1 MITETHELIPGEAAS
16 GLLFVA
22 DHASR
27 DVPEGVDLGICAT
40 VLDRHVAIDIG
51 VDPLTR
57 LLAERFAAPGIVAR
71 ISRLVIDLNREEDAH
86 GLIPHAS
93 DGIDIPGNRALAEHQ
108 REARVAR
115 YHRAYHAAI
124 EALIVANRPR
134 LLVSVH
140 SFTPA
145 LESRPEE
152 ARPWQIGILYN
163 GDDRAARIAIPLLR
177 DAGWAVG
184 DNQPYSGKVLN
195 YTMNRHA
202 EANGIPYLGLE
213 IRQDQ
218 LATHGGVAD
227 WANRLAPVIGKAR
240 DAFS

>member
-1 MITETHELIPGEAAS
+1 MTSEAYEIIPGDAAS

-27 DVPEGVDLGICAT
+27 AIPADIDLGICET

-57 LLAERFAAPGIVAR
+57 LLARRFGAPGIVAR
-71 ISRLVIDLNREEDAH
+71 ISRLVIDLNREEGAH

-93 DGIDIPGNRALAEHQ
+93 DGIDIPGNTALSASQ
-108 REARVAR
+108 RVAR
-115 YHRAYHAAI
+115 IARFHHAYHAAI
-124 EALIVANRPR
+124 ERLIAQGRPR

-145 LESRPEE
+145 LETRPEE

-163 GDDRAARIAIPLLR
+163 GDDRASRIAIPLLR
-177 DAGWAVG
+177 DAGWTVG
-184 DNQPYSGKVLN
+184 DNQPYSGRVLN

-202 EANGIPYLGLE
+202 EGNGIPYLGLE

-218 LATHGGVAD
+218 LDSHRGVED
-227 WANRLAPVIGKAR
+227 WAGHLAPVISKVR
-240 DAFS
+240 ESF